1 MYCMTYL
8 YVSIH
13 SDAVHTPNF
22 RDNEKYK
29 HTTVNNTNLPN
40 GLK

>member
-8 YVSIH
+8 YVFIQSA
-13 SDAVHTPNF
+13 AVHTPNF
-22 RDNEKYK
+22 RDNEKYN
-29 HTTVNNTNLPN
+29 HVTVNTTNLPN